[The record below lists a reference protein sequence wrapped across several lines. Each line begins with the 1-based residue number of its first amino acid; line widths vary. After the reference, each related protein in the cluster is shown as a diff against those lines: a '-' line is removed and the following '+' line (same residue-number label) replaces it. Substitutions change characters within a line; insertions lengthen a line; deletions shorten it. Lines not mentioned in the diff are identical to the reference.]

1 LTDTVCIAKSLK
13 KSAPE
18 GSVTTG
24 IDTARLLNSIVVGH
38 YVKKKKSVENKLK
51 LFLELW
57 SIYLLWLYI
66 I

>member
-38 YVKKKKSVENKLK
+38 YVKKKNRLK
-51 LFLELW
+51 TN
-57 SIYLLWLYI
+57 
-66 I
+66 